1 MNVLGNT
8 YKILG
13 VIGGAHSCGV
23 AYINGNEKPIVL
35 EEERLNRIKV
45 WRDYEA
51 DFCRFPN
58 DSVVC
63 LMERYGVNFDDVDYF
78 TSFLTYAEVKAIF
91 FDTIGYHVPEH
102 KFIKVDHHQ
111 AHAAA
116 SYYFSGM
123 QGDVLVFCAD
133 ASGANGYSSKTYI
146 GQNGDMRYV
155 GGISTKRKS
164 LGHFYSALT
173 EFIGFKRLKDEGK
186 IVGLSGHGQ
195 FWQALYD
202 VWDSVIEIQGTQTDA
217 DTHEV
222 ELGGVYLDMHNTFF
236 KMVGSKYWRSKST
249 LEDIA
254 HTGQYMF
261 ENKVTHLLTNI
272 HNQYPYIRKLCLSG
286 GIFANVKLNKRINE
300 MNWVDEV
307 FVLPP
312 MGDEGLA
319 LGSALVTLKQ
329 LVPNMQPYK
338 INDVFWGNE
347 YTQQEITQAAHDILG
362 EHDYIPIVDY
372 DFIAKLLMGKKILGL
387 YQGRSEHGARALGN
401 RSIIA
406 DATHHDTYQRLND
419 KLQRNDYMPFAPA
432 VIDEDANTI
441 FEVTKSAYTCEFMT
455 MLVNTRD
462 EFKDKIPTCVHPV
475 DKTARIQIVTQQ
487 SNNMFY
493 QILKAYKNH
502 MGFGCLVNTSF
513 NVHNEPIVERPQ
525 EAFTHLKNGIIDY
538 LVTPYG
544 LYTIAQ

>member
-1 MNVLGNT
+1 MNVLGNKH
-8 YKILG
+8 KILG

-58 DSVVC
+58 DSLVC
-63 LMERYGVNFDDVDYF
+63 LMERYGVNYDDIDYF

-133 ASGANGYSSKTYI
+133 ASGANGYSSKTYL

-195 FWQALYD
+195 FWQGLYD
-202 VWDSVIEIQGTQTDA
+202 VWDSVIKIEGTQTDA

-254 HTGQYMF
+254 HTGQHMF

-272 HNQYPYIRKLCLSG
+272 HNQYPHIRKLCVSG

-300 MNWVDEV
+300 MDWVDEV

-329 LVPNMQPYK
+329 LVPSMQPF
-338 INDVFWGNE
+338 NLDDVFFGNE
-347 YTQQEITQAAHDILG
+347 YTKQEVELAAQEVLG
-362 EHDYIPIVDY
+362 QYDHIPFVDY
-372 DFIAKLLMGKKILGL
+372 DFIAKLLMDKKILGL

-455 MLVNTRD
+455 MLVNTRN
-462 EFKDKIPTCVHPV
+462 EYKDKIPTCVHPV

-493 QILKAYKNH
+493 YILRAYKKQ

-544 LYTIAQ
+544 IYTTAQ

>member
-58 DSVVC
+58 DSLVC

-173 EFIGFKRLKDEGK
+173 EFIGYKRLKDEGK

-254 HTGQYMF
+254 HTGQHLF

-272 HNQYPYIRKLCLSG
+272 HNQYPHIRKLCVSG

-329 LVPNMQPYK
+329 LVPSMQPFK
-338 INDVFWGNE
+338 LGDVFFGNE
-347 YTQQEITQAAHDILG
+347 YTQQEVELAAQEVLG
-362 EHDYIPIVDY
+362 QFDHTPFVDY
-372 DFIAKLLMGKKILGL
+372 DFIANLLMGKKILGL

-406 DATHHDTYQRLND
+406 DATHQDTYQRLND

-462 EFKDKIPTCVHPV
+462 GFKDKIPTCVHPV
-475 DKTARIQIVTQQ
+475 DKTARIQIVTQE

-538 LVTPYG
+538 LITPYG
-544 LYTIAQ
+544 IYTTAQ

>member
-58 DSVVC
+58 DSLVC
-63 LMERYGVNFDDVDYF
+63 LMERYGVNYDDVDYF

-146 GQNGDMRYV
+146 AQNADMRYV

-202 VWDSVIEIQGTQTDA
+202 VWDSVIEIQGAQTDA

-222 ELGGVYLDMHNTFF
+222 ELGGVYLDMHNQFF

-254 HTGQYMF
+254 HTGQHMF

-272 HNQYPYIRKLCLSG
+272 HNQYPHIRKLCLSG

-300 MNWVDEV
+300 MVWVDEV

-329 LVPNMQPYK
+329 LVPSMQPYK
-338 INDVFWGNE
+338 LNDVFFGNE

-362 EHDYIPIVDY
+362 EHDYIPIVD
-372 DFIAKLLMGKKILGL
+372 FNLIANLLIGKKILGL

-475 DKTARIQIVTQQ
+475 DKTARIQIVTQT

>member
-1 MNVLGNT
+1 MKPLGNKH
-8 YKILG
+8 KILG

-51 DFCRFPN
+51 DFCRFPH
-58 DSVVC
+58 DSLTC
-63 LMERYGVNFDDVDYF
+63 LIERYGVNFDEVDYF
-78 TSFLTYAEVKAIF
+78 TSFLTFSEIKAIF
-91 FDTIGYHVPEH
+91 FDTLGYHVPEH

-116 SYYFSGM
+116 SYYFSGFT
-123 QGDVLVFCAD
+123 DDALIFCAD
-133 ASGANGYSSKTYI
+133 ASGANGYSSKTYL

-195 FWQALYD
+195 FWQGLYD
-202 VWDSVIEIQGTQTDA
+202 VWDSVIKIEGTQTDA

-222 ELGGVYLDMHNTFF
+222 ELGGVYLDMHNQFF

-254 HTGQYMF
+254 HTGQHMF

-272 HNQYPYIRKLCLSG
+272 HNQYPHIRKLCLSG

-300 MNWVDEV
+300 LDWLDEV

-329 LVPNMQPYK
+329 LVPTLQPFK
-338 INDVFWGNE
+338 LNDVFFGNE
-347 YTQQEITQAAHDILG
+347 YSQQEVEIAAQEVLG
-362 EHDYIPIVDY
+362 QYDHIPFVDY
-372 DFIAKLLMGKKILGL
+372 GFIANLLMDKKILGL

-406 DATHHDTYQRLND
+406 DATHPDTYQRLND

-432 VIDEDANTI
+432 VLEQDANTI

-462 EFKDKIPTCVHPV
+462 EFKEKIPTCVHPV
-475 DKTARIQIVTQQ
+475 DKTARIQIVTQT

-544 LYTIAQ
+544 IYTTAQ

>member
-58 DSVVC
+58 DSLVC

-173 EFIGFKRLKDEGK
+173 EFIGYKRLKDEGK

-254 HTGQYMF
+254 HTGQHLF

-272 HNQYPYIRKLCLSG
+272 HNQYPHIRKLCVSG

-329 LVPNMQPYK
+329 LVPSMQPFK
-338 INDVFWGNE
+338 LGDVFFGNE
-347 YTQQEITQAAHDILG
+347 YTQQEVELAAQEVLG
-362 EHDYIPIVDY
+362 QFDHTPFVDY
-372 DFIAKLLMGKKILGL
+372 DFIANLLMGKKILGL

-406 DATHHDTYQRLND
+406 DATHQDTYQRLND

-432 VIDEDANTI
+432 VIDEDANII

-462 EFKDKIPTCVHPV
+462 DFKDKIPTCVHPV
-475 DKTARIQIVTQQ
+475 DKTARIQIVTQE

-538 LVTPYG
+538 LITPYG
-544 LYTIAQ
+544 IYTTAQ